1 MKRAACVIGAI
12 LAVLGTPPLGA
23 QQPTGTVRGSV
34 TNSATQQP
42 LAGVSVTVGRR
53 AAATRADGGYVLTDV
68 PAGSDTVRAR
78 LIGYAPAKQAVAVA
92 GGDTVTV
99 DLAMTPR
106 AVNLASVVVVGYGT
120 QRAGDLTTSASQLS
134 AEDFNT
140 GTITSPQ
147 QLIENKIPG
156 VEVVDNNEPGG
167 GLSIRVRG
175 TASVTALSEPLY
187 IVDGVPLGTGSGGGL
202 SAGRRAPHFPP
213 PPPKP

>member
-1 MKRAACVIGAI
+1 
-12 LAVLGTPPLGA
+12 
-23 QQPTGTVRGSV
+23 
-34 TNSATQQP
+34 
-42 LAGVSVTVGRR
+42 
-53 AAATRADGGYVLTDV
+53 
-68 PAGSDTVRAR
+68 
-78 LIGYAPAKQAVAVA
+78 
-92 GGDTVTV
+92 
-99 DLAMTPR
+99 R
-106 AVNLASVVVVGYGT
+106 AVNRAWVVVGGDGP
-120 QRAGDLTTSASQLS
+120 QRAGDLTTFASQLS

-202 SAGRRAPHFPP
+202 SAGRGPLNFINPSDIASMTGLKDAASAAIYGTNASNGVVLITTKSGQGRTRVEYGSAF
-213 PPPKP
+213 